1 MSENWKKVWNGI
13 STMLVVLVVTLAVL
27 MVGVR
32 LTGLQVYTVLS
43 GSMAPTYPTGALLY
57 VKEMDPSRLRV
68 GDPATFVM
76 NEELTV
82 ATHRVI
88 EIDGGKECFYTKG
101 DANDVPDANPVLY
114 ENFLGRPV
122 FCIPYLGY
130 LAMYIQNPPG
140 IYLVAAFAAGT
151 LLLLFVPDLLS
162 KRKRR
167 RHRERPGKSHM

>member
-1 MSENWKKVWNGI
+1 MREIWKKAWNGV
-13 STMLVVLVVTLAVL
+13 STVLVALIVVLAVL
-27 MVGVR
+27 LVGVR

-43 GSMAPTYPTGALLY
+43 GSMEPVYPTGALLY
-57 VKEMDPSRLRV
+57 VKAMDPSELQV

-76 NEELTV
+76 NEDLMV

-88 EIDGGKECFYTKG
+88 EIDEEKECFYTKG
-101 DANDVPDANPVLY
+101 DANEVPDANPVLY

-140 IYLVAAFAAGT
+140 TYVAAAFAIGT
-151 LLLLFVPDLLS
+151 LLLLFIPDLFS
-162 KRKRR
+162 GRK
-167 RHRERPGKSHM
+167 HPGKNSM